1 MNCRAKVVLILCVSY
16 KMLFT
21 LGFPY
26 AYEFHMDA
34 GSFLFLSIV
43 LHWLYLFHTKYC
55 PFWVFL
61 SYLQC
66 FCWVF
71 FYYIS
76 CIILPIFVIN
86 IFATLYETFFHY
98 RIALKF
104 HFSASNFKRIAM
116 IIKTRRQFV
125 FGKIKRRCFNYVDCY
140 DM

>member
-1 MNCRAKVVLILCVSY
+1 MRFIQNVVHFGLSICVRVPYGRWFFFILINCIALTIFVPYKILSI
-16 KMLFT
+16 
-21 LGFPY
+21 LGFP
-26 AYEFHMDA
+26 FI
-34 GSFLFLSIV
+34 LI
-43 LHWLYLFHTKYC
+43 
-55 PFWVFL
+55 
-61 SYLQC
+61 LQC

-71 FYYIS
+71 LYYIS